1 MTTLSPPTAP
11 SGGLPT
17 GGPPTVPFGA
27 VSVTRR
33 RRRLSPFVL
42 VSIIVAAAMGALGV
56 VPLVAVAISAISE
69 GQEVLTALAGED
81 VVGLVRNT
89 LIVVSV
95 STVFALAIGAAL
107 AWVNERTDA
116 GMGIITEAMPLIPF
130 MLPPIAGSI
139 GWVLLLSPTA
149 GFFNG
154 ILRWFFGLFGANLEQ
169 GPLNIYSWGGLILV
183 YTIYAVPY
191 SFIMCTTG
199 LRSMDPSL
207 EEQSRVSGSSLIR
220 TLRKVTLPAM
230 MPSLLGAT
238 MLILMSSFGLFSI
251 PSVIGRGADIPIL
264 STRIVNLLS
273 FTYPAQTGAAIGL
286 SLILVAFV
294 AVFWWVQTAT
304 LKKGRFATIG
314 GKGQRAT
321 RIRLGKGRPWVRA
334 AVLLYIFFTTV
345 APILALLVVSLNG
358 FWTLNIDWSGL
369 SLDAF
374 FSALLDDRATRRA
387 LGNSLT
393 FGIVGSIIGI
403 AAVALASL
411 WIVRSRSRL
420 ARFFDGTIKFPAML
434 SHLIIAVGFVLA
446 FAGPPFR
453 LGGTA
458 IIMVG
463 AYLALYIPQASVS
476 ADTSV
481 AQVGKELPEAS
492 RVAGAGESRTIRKI
506 YLPLMTPALIL
517 GWAMLFVR
525 MLGDLTASSI
535 LAGTRNNVIGFR
547 ILEIY
552 QNGSYAE
559 LAAVS
564 TFLTALSAV
573 IVIGVLVVSR
583 RLARWNNRSLGGQ

>member
-1 MTTLSPPTAP
+1 MTTLSPPTVPPPA
-11 SGGLPT
+11 
-17 GGPPTVPFGA
+17 GPPTVPFGA
-27 VSVTRR
+27 VEVARARR
-33 RRRLSPFVL
+33 RPSPFAV
-42 VSIIVAAAMGALGV
+42 VCIVVAAAMGALGV
-56 VPLVAVAISAISE
+56 IPLVAVAVSALTQ
-69 GQEVLTALAGED
+69 GQEVLAALAKED
-81 VVGLVRNT
+81 VFGLVRNT
-89 LIVVSV
+89 LIVVAV
-95 STVFALAIGAAL
+95 STVFALVIGAVL
-107 AWVNERTDA
+107 AWINERTDA
-116 GMGIITEAMPLIPF
+116 GMGLITEAMPLIPF

-139 GWVLLLSPTA
+139 GWVLLLSPQA

-154 ILRWFFGLFGANLEQ
+154 IIRWFLGLFGIQAEQ
-169 GPLNIYSWGGLILV
+169 GPFDIYTWYGLILV

-191 SFIMCTTG
+191 SFMMCTTG
-199 LRSMDPSL
+199 LRNMDPSL
-207 EEQSRVSGSSLIR
+207 EEQSRVSGSSMIR

-230 MPSLLGAT
+230 LPSLLGAT

-264 STRIVNLLS
+264 STRIVHLLN
-273 FTYPAQTGAAIGL
+273 FTFPAQTGAAIGL

-304 LKKGRFATIG
+304 LKRGRFATIG

-321 RIRLGKGRPWVRA
+321 RIRLGRARPWVRA
-334 AVLLYIFFTTV
+334 GVVLYILFTTI
-345 APILALLVVSLNG
+345 APVLALLVVSLNG
-358 FWTLNIDWSGL
+358 FWTLNIDWGAL

-374 FSALLDDRATRRA
+374 FDALFQDRSTRRA
-387 LGNSLT
+387 LTNSLT
-393 FGIVGSIIGI
+393 FGVIGSIIGI

-411 WIVRSRSRL
+411 WIVRSRSRV
-420 ARFFDGTIKFPAML
+420 ARFLDGTIKFPAML

-446 FAGPPFR
+446 FAGPPFQ

-458 IIMVG
+458 IIMIG

-476 ADTSV
+476 ADTAV

-492 RVAGAGESRTIRKI
+492 RVSGAGEARTIRRI
-506 YLPLMTPALIL
+506 FLPLMAPALIL
-517 GWAMLFVR
+517 GWSMLFVR
-525 MLGDLTASSI
+525 MIGDLTASSI

-564 TFLTALSAV
+564 TFLTVLSAV

-583 RLARWNNRSLGGQ
+583 RLARWNHQSLGGK